1 MSVQQLS
8 LFDEFQDV
16 ATQRKHRESPIE
28 NTPLSYLHV
37 EGDIPRDLLPGTLL
51 SISRNTPLRIYSLG
65 FQPAKTIPEIPRW
78 FLQVYASSPF
88 TILDPFSGSGT
99 TLIEGL
105 RFSASVYWLDY
116 HPLSRLIC
124 RVKTTPFPVFEVLD
138 QASEVLRE
146 SRKQTH
152 APETI
157 QFANKDFWFQKPVQ
171 DGLEILRE
179 QILNSKPV
187 VQPVLWLAFASTV
200 RKTSNMNDGMLLA
213 ARRPHISEIPKRTRA
228 DVFRYFESNLD
239 KAVAA
244 IVEWQSCV
252 DDAADRSIELPVQDA
267 RNLEGDWTCD
277 AIVTSPPYINAIDY
291 VWASKFELHWLG
303 LVKSDKNRLDLYSRE
318 IGTERIP
325 SSEYRELGQTGHDY
339 LDQLIEDIYT
349 AKQYKAT
356 GKQNQL
362 RSRVVYRYFMDI
374 KQHFTSAYP
383 RLAPGGFYCFSI
395 GDISSI
401 CGVDIP
407 VASILSELACEIGF
421 CERFRFH
428 LLLKNRKLNVP
439 RNVNWAGTI
448 KHDTT
453 IVLEKPTK

>member
-1 MSVQQLS
+1 MELP
-8 LFDEFQDV
+8 LFKDLVIPDKESSIEKT
-16 ATQRKHRESPIE
+16 TQ
-28 NTPLSYLHV
+28 TYLHV
-37 EGDIPRDLLPGTLL
+37 KGDIPIGLPQGTLL
-51 SISRNTPLRIYSLG
+51 SITRKSPLKIHSLG

-78 FLQVYASSPF
+78 FLQVYASPRF

-105 RFSASVYWLDY
+105 RYKASVYWLDY

-124 RVKTTPFPVFEVLD
+124 RVKTSPFSVFEVMER
-138 QASEVLRE
+138 AYEVLRE
-146 SRKQTH
+146 SRKQKH

-157 QFANKDFWFQKPVQ
+157 QFTNKDFWFQKPVQ

-187 VQPVLWLAFASTV
+187 VRSVLWLAFATTV
-200 RKTSNMNDGMLLA
+200 RKVSNMNDGMLLA
-213 ARRPHISEIPKRTRA
+213 ARRPHIKEIPIHTQA
-228 DVFRYFESNLD
+228 DVFKYFKSSLD
-239 KAVAA
+239 KTIAA
-244 IVEWQSCV
+244 LAEWQFHV
-252 DDAADRSIELPVQDA
+252 DDAAGRTLELPVDDA
-267 RNLEGDWTCD
+267 RDLKGSWTCD

-303 LVKSDKNRLDLYSRE
+303 LIKSDINRLDLYARE

-325 SSEYRELGQTGHDY
+325 SSEYRQLGRIGHDY
-339 LDQLIEDIYT
+339 VDQLIENIYT

-362 RSRVVYRYFMDI
+362 RARVVYRYFKDM
-374 KQHFTSAYP
+374 KQHFSSAYP
-383 RLAPGGFYCFSI
+383 RLRPGGFYCFSI
-395 GDISSI
+395 GDISRI

-407 VASILSELACEIGF
+407 VASILSELACEVGF
-421 CERFRFH
+421 CERFRFQ

-453 IVLEKPTK
+453 IVLEKPAK